1 MKAKIKILLLLGA
14 IAASAPTVL
23 AQYRGGSFDGY
34 VSSRSDDILY
44 EGTAPVTT
52 GAELPDI
59 VHNLTIN
66 NPGGVTLS
74 KSITVNGLLSILS
87 GDFNL
92 NGNIITFGENA
103 TLQET
108 PGNIIIGGGGNITV
122 TRTLNDLS
130 NGQNVGNLGLEI
142 TTAVPL
148 GETMIARGN
157 VPQQLTPDKAST
169 RRFFDVAP
177 ANNANLNATVEFS
190 YDESELDGIPEA
202 DLALFISHDAT
213 DLTLTKD
220 GNAAPQKLA
229 AATWQFL
236 GGTANTQANAVG
248 KGGVG
253 DFSRLAISRGFVF
266 LANDFVKI
274 EGNEISEGDIHSNG
288 RITFDKGEPGE
299 HTGNLTAVADIKI
312 EKNNR
317 VVGNAIAGGNL
328 LLIGN
333 AAVSGTAADHAGV
346 AALGLPTPFFTAG
359 GKDVTVS
366 KRESKTLEPGAY
378 DEVEIKKRGTLFLTA
393 GDYFMDE
400 LETDDGAVI
409 SIDVSAG
416 PVNINVVNEIDW
428 DEDTEIVITP
438 DGQAATNQ
446 VTFTTLQNKKM
457 KIGEESLIL
466 GWLIAPNAE
475 VHFDDDCRFKGSVV
489 AKSITADE
497 EVIFVSHAS
506 SLHLPKPTLSA
517 ETDETGSESVSVVT
531 DYELAQNYPNP
542 FNPTTTIRFNLKETG
557 AVRLT
562 VYNLR
567 GQEVRTLIAAE
578 MNTGQHAMVW
588 DGKDDLGQLV
598 PSGVYLY
605 KLSVNGFVQTKKMS
619 LVK

>member
-1 MKAKIKILLLLGA
+1 
-14 IAASAPTVL
+14 
-23 AQYRGGSFDGY
+23 
-34 VSSRSDDILY
+34 
-44 EGTAPVTT
+44 
-52 GAELPDI
+52 
-59 VHNLTIN
+59 
-66 NPGGVTLS
+66 VTLS
-74 KSITVNGLLSILS
+74 KSITVTGLLSVLS
-87 GDFNL
+87 GDLNL
-92 NGNIITFGENA
+92 NGNIVTFGANA

-157 VPQQLTPDKAST
+157 VPQEITPDKAST

-177 ANNANLNATVEFS
+177 TNNTNLDATVEFN
-190 YDESELDGIPEA
+190 YDESELDGVPEA

-213 DLTLTKD
+213 GVVPIKD
-220 GNAAPQKLA
+220 GNALTKTLA

-236 GGTANTQANAVG
+236 GGTVNTQLNAVS
-248 KGGVG
+248 KGSVG

-266 LANDFVKI
+266 FANDFIKI

-288 RITFDKGEPGE
+288 AITFDKGEPGE
-299 HTGNLTAVADIKI
+299 HTGNLTAVTDIKI
-312 EKNNR
+312 EKDNR

-328 LLIGN
+328 VLLDN
-333 AAVSGTAADHAGV
+333 ATVSGTARDHAGV
-346 AALGLPTPFFTAG
+346 AALGLPTPSFTAG
-359 GKDVTVS
+359 GEDVTVP
-366 KRESKTLEPGAY
+366 KRETRSLDPGSY

-393 GDYFMDE
+393 GDYFMKE

-446 VTFTTLQNKKM
+446 VTFTTLQHKKV
-457 KIGEESLIL
+457 KIGEEALIL
-466 GWLIAPNAE
+466 GWLIAPNTE

-497 EVIFVSHAS
+497 DVIFVSHAS
-506 SLHLPKPTLSA
+506 SLHLPKPVLSA
-517 ETDETGSESVSVVT
+517 ETDEAGNESPAMVV

-567 GQEVRTLIAAE
+567 GQEIRTLIAAE
-578 MNTGQHAMVW
+578 MNAGQHATVW
-588 DGKDDLGQLV
+588 DGKDNYGQLV